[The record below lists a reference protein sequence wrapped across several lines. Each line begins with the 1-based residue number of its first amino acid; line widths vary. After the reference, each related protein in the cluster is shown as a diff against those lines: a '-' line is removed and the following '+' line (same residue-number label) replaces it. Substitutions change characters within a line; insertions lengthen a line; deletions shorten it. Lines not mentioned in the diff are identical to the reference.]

1 MNLFG
6 LDCRRVIDY
15 LPALDGLLLFAA
27 PHVVVMAALPLS
39 ELVAGRSDAPSGLE
53 SALFAGVFV
62 LLMMASGLYNHR
74 PIRGLGGTVARM
86 LVAFALAG
94 AAMAAFAYT
103 VPMFSMG
110 VGVLPVAMALAFVA
124 IVAVRGALLALLKWS
139 RSRRRVVIIGAGH
152 RVRPIAHLRPDSDL
166 VALEIVGFVAC
177 PGDRVSVPKRR
188 LVSPPPGA
196 LSDWV
201 VQHRIHEIVFAPDER
216 RNSIDMEE
224 LMRCRK
230 KGTVIKDPVAFYER
244 ETGRVS
250 PDLLLPSW
258 FAFAPGFPSS
268 RISEGL
274 KRGLDIVSGI
284 VLLVLAA
291 PLLLLAAAAIWL
303 DSGFRGPIFY
313 RQIRVGED
321 GREFEL
327 LKLRTMR
334 TDAEAGG
341 KAMWAQRNDPRV
353 TRTGRVLRLYRVDE
367 LPQLFNILRGD
378 MSLVGPRPER
388 PEFVQRL
395 QRESPHYADRCRV
408 KPGLTGWAQ
417 ISYPYGATDE
427 EALEKLQYDL
437 YYIKNWS
444 LHFDLE
450 IMLQTAEVVV
460 RGLGAR

>member
-1 MNLFG
+1 MNVFG
-6 LDCRRVIDY
+6 IDCRRVIDY

-27 PHVVVMAALPLS
+27 PHLVVTTALPLY
-39 ELVAGRSDAPSGLE
+39 EPLAGRVDSPSGLE
-53 SALFAGVFV
+53 SGLFAGVCV

-74 PIRGLGGTVARM
+74 PIRGLGSTVVRM
-86 LVAFALAG
+86 VIAFGLAG
-94 AAMAAFAYT
+94 AVMAAFAYL

-110 VGVLPVAMALAFVA
+110 VGVLPASMVLAFLA
-124 IVAVRGALLALLKWS
+124 ILGGRAALLALLKRE
-139 RSRRRVVIIGAGH
+139 RSQRRVLILGAGR
-152 RVRPIAHLRPDSDL
+152 RVRPIAQVRPGSDL
-166 VALEIVGFVAC
+166 VALRIVGFVPC
-177 PGDRVSVPKRR
+177 PGDKVSLLKRR
-188 LVSPPPGA
+188 LIAPPQGK

-201 VQHRIHEIVFAPDER
+201 ARHRIDEIVFAPDER

-224 LMRCRK
+224 LMRCRNN
-230 KGTVIKDPVAFYER
+230 GTAIKDPVAFYER

-258 FAFAPGFPSS
+258 FAFAPGFSS
-268 RISEGL
+268 NRIADGL
-274 KRGLDIVSGI
+274 KRGLDIMSSVI
-284 VLLVLAA
+284 LLVISA
-291 PLLLLAAAAIWL
+291 PLLLLAALAIWIE
-303 DSGFRGPIFY
+303 SGFRDPILY
-313 RQIRVGED
+313 RQVRVGEN
-321 GREFEL
+321 GRQFEL
-327 LKLRTMR
+327 LKMRTMR
-334 TDAEAGG
+334 TDAEADG
-341 KAMWAQRNDPRV
+341 KAVWAQQNDPRV
-353 TRTGRVLRLYRVDE
+353 TRAGRVLRVYRIDE

-395 QRESPHYADRCRV
+395 QQESPHYADRCRV

-417 ISYPYGATDE
+417 ISYPYGATDA

-450 IMLQTAEVVV
+450 IMVQTAEVVI

>member
-6 LDCRRVIDY
+6 IDCRRVIDY
-15 LPALDGLLLFAA
+15 FPALDGLLLFAA
-27 PHVVVMAALPLS
+27 PHVAVMAALPQG
-39 ELVAGRSDAPSGLE
+39 ELFAGRIDAPSGLE

-62 LLMMASGLYNHR
+62 LLMMACGLYNHR
-74 PIRGLGGTVARM
+74 PIRGLGATVART

-94 AAMAAFAYT
+94 AVLAGVTYALP
-103 VPMFSMG
+103 VFSMSA
-110 VGVLPVAMALAFVA
+110 GVLPAAMALAFLA
-124 IVAVRGALLALLKWS
+124 IVVVRGTLLALLKWD
-139 RSRRRVVIIGAGH
+139 RNWRRVVIIGAGH
-152 RVRPIAHLRPDSDL
+152 RVRPIAQLRPDIDF

-177 PGDRVSVPKRR
+177 PGDRLSVPEHR
-188 LVSPPPGA
+188 LVEPPRGA
-196 LSDWV
+196 LSDWIA
-201 VQHRIHEIVFAPDER
+201 QHRIHEIVFVPDER

-230 KGTVIKDPVAFYER
+230 NGTAIKDPVAFYER

-258 FAFAPGFPSS
+258 FAFAPGFPTN
-268 RISEGL
+268 RVAEGL
-274 KRGLDIVSGI
+274 KRGLDIVSSL
-284 VLLVLAA
+284 VLLVLSA

-303 DSGFRGPIFY
+303 ESGFRGPILY

-327 LKLRTMR
+327 FKLRTMR

-353 TRTGRVLRLYRVDE
+353 TRTGRILRIYRVDE